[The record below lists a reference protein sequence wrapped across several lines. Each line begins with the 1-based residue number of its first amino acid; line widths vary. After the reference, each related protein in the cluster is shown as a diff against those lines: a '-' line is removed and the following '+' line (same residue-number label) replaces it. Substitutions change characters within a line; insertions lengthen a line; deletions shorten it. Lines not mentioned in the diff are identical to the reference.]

1 MLVWCETP
9 RGVSWPRPKPAGE
22 PEETGHPAPP
32 APLPEGWAK
41 EDDDETFHLLMACN
55 TTHVDET
62 TPIAPDAEL
71 DDGAISLV
79 YTKGKGGCGTKL
91 DLLDG
96 FLKLDSADHVHKASF
111 HVVKCAAFRLT
122 PAAGDTSRAGIDGEE
137 VQNGPV
143 QAEAFKACLA
153 VFAAEASPTGTDAA

>member
-1 MLVWCETP
+1 
-9 RGVSWPRPKPAGE
+9 
-22 PEETGHPAPP
+22 
-32 APLPEGWAK
+32 
-41 EDDDETFHLLMACN
+41 MACN

-122 PAAGDTSRAGIDGEE
+122 PAAAGAGRGGGPPPWPRRRCGILGRAAWKRGSAQD
-137 VQNGPV
+137 Q
-143 QAEAFKACLA
+143 LYHRL
-153 VFAAEASPTGTDAA
+153 

>member
-1 MLVWCETP
+1 MWGWRNHHSRP
-9 RGVSWPRPKPAGE
+9 RATLCAAGLRRRPCQRQHAGHTRRPAF
-22 PEETGHPAPP
+22 A
-32 APLPEGWAK
+32 A
-41 EDDDETFHLLMACN
+41 
-55 TTHVDET
+55 
-62 TPIAPDAEL
+62 L
-71 DDGAISLV
+71 DNA
-79 YTKGKGGCGTKL
+79 
-91 DLLDG
+91 
-96 FLKLDSADHVHKASF
+96 AHVHKASF